1 MELGAKLDDP
11 TRHPNLKRSCIT
23 NMDLGATIDI
33 RTYPN
38 LKSSCA
44 TNKDLGAK
52 RSRTIKRSNND
63 LDEKGKNGYMAW
75 LRIA

>member
-1 MELGAKLDDP
+1 MDLGAKLDKL
-11 TRHPNLKRSCIT
+11 TRHQ
-23 NMDLGATIDI
+23 IDI

-38 LKSSCA
+38 LKSNCA

-63 LDEKGKNGYMAW
+63 LDEKGKNSYIAW